1 MAQFDVWPYPALPLF
16 VAIPDCYSGPH
27 FVMCAFWAQ
36 PSAFTGFEITEP
48 SPAHAFLSDF
58 RGYLGLGFFV
68 VFVFVFPVVLHC
80 FYQEVNGTLL

>member
-1 MAQFDVWPYPALPLF
+1 
-16 VAIPDCYSGPH
+16 
-27 FVMCAFWAQ
+27 MCAFWGQ

-68 VFVFVFPVVLHC
+68 VAFVFVFPVDEADEQCTSQVSSPRNRLHC
-80 FYQEVNGTLL
+80 ALHQVDQLN